1 MRIFLNIKDY
11 NEIYEIV
18 KECGGDNEMF
28 VTNDCLELGDDP
40 EDKNLNNNILSK
52 LREAKIEYKT
62 E

>member
-11 NEIYEIV
+11 NEVYEIV

-28 VTNDCLELGDDP
+28 ITDDCLELGDDP
-40 EDKNLNNNILSK
+40 EYKELNDNILSK
-52 LREAKIEYKT
+52 LREAKIVYET